1 MLKTEIIT
9 ARAVKMIPEELG
21 KIVFSHRKKSGLTQ
35 KQLADL
41 AGVGKTVV
49 FDIEKG
55 KATVQ
60 MNSLLKVLAVLNITV
75 ELKSPLMKQME
86 RYNEE
91 R

>member
-1 MLKTEIIT
+1 
-9 ARAVKMIPEELG
+9 MIPEELG

-75 ELKSPLMKQME
+75 ELKSPLIK
-86 RYNEE
+86 
-91 R
+91 

>member
-1 MLKTEIIT
+1 
-9 ARAVKMIPEELG
+9 MIPEELG

-60 MNSLLKVLAVLNITV
+60 MNSLLKVLEVLNITV
-75 ELKSPLMKQME
+75 ELKSPVMKQME
-86 RYNEE
+86 LHNEE